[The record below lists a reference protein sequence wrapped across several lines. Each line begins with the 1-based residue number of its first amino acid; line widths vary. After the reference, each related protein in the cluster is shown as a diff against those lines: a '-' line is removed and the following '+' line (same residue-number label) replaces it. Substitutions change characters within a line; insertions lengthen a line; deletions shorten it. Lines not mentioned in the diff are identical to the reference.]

1 MSEFTVHH
9 HVSELMNLLSV
20 RSTDTFGAEDYTEM
34 LLKNRTPYVTTQVS
48 AHQAKRKIA
57 ESSKTPIE
65 FLAKYDELK
74 GKNVRDLDSLV
85 YLLSKLA
92 EDDQAKEFL
101 GKYATDKANEAGL
114 TLTSHEKIIGQLP
127 TPGTKMTSQELS
139 EIKDI
144 LMKEAHSM
152 PTATSSE
159 FLRKAL
165 REKQLKR
172 NVNIPM
178 QPEWLFQ
185 RPALTLDFMVGV
197 DEQTDPNIVS
207 LGTLPLL
214 VQEEAIID
222 DILCCLQGI
231 EGKYILARALT
242 ERYASKEFMIDQSL
256 DHSLQELVKRIL
268 PLCSNYSTIVRFIE
282 EKSAFEYGLVN
293 HALAA
298 AMRALI
304 KDYMVLVAQLE
315 HQYRTGNLTLQKVWF
330 YLQPT
335 IRTLDI
341 LASVSNSVNRGE
353 CIGGGVLSLLHE
365 KTCSLIGDV
374 KSQELC
380 LYLTQS
386 EEHRY
391 QTRAVILI

>member
-1 MSEFTVHH
+1 
-9 HVSELMNLLSV
+9 
-20 RSTDTFGAEDYTEM
+20 
-34 LLKNRTPYVTTQVS
+34 
-48 AHQAKRKIA
+48 
-57 ESSKTPIE
+57 
-65 FLAKYDELK
+65 
-74 GKNVRDLDSLV
+74 
-85 YLLSKLA
+85 
-92 EDDQAKEFL
+92 
-101 GKYATDKANEAGL
+101 
-114 TLTSHEKIIGQLP
+114 
-127 TPGTKMTSQELS
+127 
-139 EIKDI
+139 
-144 LMKEAHSM
+144 MKEVHSM
-152 PTATSSE
+152 PSATSSE

-178 QPEWLFQ
+178 QSEWLFQ

-197 DEQTDPNIVS
+197 DEQTDPNIVCLS
-207 LGTLPLL
+207 TLPLL

-222 DILCCLQGI
+222 DILCCMQGI

-256 DHSLQELVKRIL
+256 DPSLQDLVKRIL

-298 AMRALI
+298 AMRELI

-335 IRTLDI
+335 MRTLDI
-341 LASVSNSVNRGE
+341 LGSVSNSVNRGE

-386 EEHRY
+386 ACVPYFEILEKWIYKGIIRDPYSEFLVEENETIQKEKLQEDY
-391 QTRAVILI
+391 NDAYPCI